1 MNTRHAAFGALVAL
15 VMGSALGVVY
25 AKYESRKQFVDLQE
39 LVKKRDAMTVEWGRL
54 LLEQST
60 LASHSRVETLAR
72 TRLGMIMPP
81 PGDVVI
87 VKP

>member
-1 MNTRHAAFGALVAL
+1 MSVRHAAFGALAAL
-15 VMGSALGVVY
+15 VMCSALGVVY
-25 AKYESRKQFVDLQE
+25 AKYESRKLFVQVQE
-39 LVKKRDAMTVEWGRL
+39 LQKKRDEMNVEWGQL

-72 TRLGMIMPP
+72 TQLGMIMPP

-87 VKP
+87 VRP

>member
-1 MNTRHAAFGALVAL
+1 MSVRHAAFGALVVL
-15 VMGSALGVVY
+15 VMCSALGVVY
-25 AKYESRKQFVDLQE
+25 TKYESRKLFAQVEELQ
-39 LVKKRDAMTVEWGRL
+39 KKRDEMNVEWGQL

-72 TRLGMIMPP
+72 TQLGMIMPP

-87 VKP
+87 VRP